1 MYLAHLILAILV
13 GLAIWF
19 IALFNRLVRAKNLV
33 RESWSGMDVQLKR
46 RHDLIPNLVETIK
59 GYTQHEQKLFEE
71 IADMRR
77 RSINIES
84 VKEKGEAENALSRTL
99 KTLLAVAE
107 AYPELKAN
115 QNFLDLQNDLAEI
128 EDQIQLARR
137 YYNGTVRDYNIL
149 VESFPSNLVASL
161 FRFRPMEF
169 FDLDYTTADE
179 SELTPGRK
187 PPTIKF

>member
-1 MYLAHLILAILV
+1 MSLAYLILATPV
-13 GLAIWF
+13 VLAIWF
-19 IALFNRLVRAKNLV
+19 IALFNRLVRAKNLA

-46 RHDLIPNLVETIK
+46 RHDLIPNLVETVK
-59 GYTQHEQKLFEE
+59 GYTQHEKNLFEE
-71 IADMRR
+71 IANMRR
-77 RSINIES
+77 RSIGVES

-137 YYNGTVRDYNIL
+137 YYNSWSPFRVIWWHRCFVSGPWN
-149 VESFPSNLVASL
+149 SL
-161 FRFRPMEF
+161 ISITRPLMKV
-169 FDLDYTTADE
+169 
-179 SELTPGRK
+179 S
-187 PPTIKF
+187 